1 MESVPREFRDRHFD
15 RVKSTQKWLDKDDT
29 STILGSRNA
38 SNRKLA
44 TKRFYRRLRTAAL
57 SGVFLLGPMWLMAL
71 HPELRTVLVST
82 TIAVVLF
89 GFGMSWFLEKEPDV
103 LASTAAYAAV
113 LVVFVGLN
121 TNSN

>member
-1 MESVPREFRDRHFD
+1 
-15 RVKSTQKWLDKDDT
+15 
-29 STILGSRNA
+29 
-38 SNRKLA
+38 
-44 TKRFYRRLRTAAL
+44 
-57 SGVFLLGPMWLMAL
+57 MWLKAL

-89 GFGMSWFLEKEPDV
+89 EFGISWFLEKESDV

-113 LVVFVGLN
+113 LVVFVGLK